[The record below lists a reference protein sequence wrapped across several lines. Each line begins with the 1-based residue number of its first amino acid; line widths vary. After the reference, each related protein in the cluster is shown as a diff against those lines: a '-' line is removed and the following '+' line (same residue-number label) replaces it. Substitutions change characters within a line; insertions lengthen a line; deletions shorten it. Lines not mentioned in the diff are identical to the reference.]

1 MIDGIQEVFGRTQ
14 PSPSRRLI
22 AAGIKRDPA
31 AWLVEQPPMSAAD
44 KAAHDEATYVR
55 TVRPVVAS

>member
-1 MIDGIQEVFGRTQ
+1 MANETTT
-14 PSPSRRLI
+14 SPSRRLV
-22 AAGIKRDPA
+22 AAGIKRGPA

-55 TVRPVVAS
+55 TVRPAVAS